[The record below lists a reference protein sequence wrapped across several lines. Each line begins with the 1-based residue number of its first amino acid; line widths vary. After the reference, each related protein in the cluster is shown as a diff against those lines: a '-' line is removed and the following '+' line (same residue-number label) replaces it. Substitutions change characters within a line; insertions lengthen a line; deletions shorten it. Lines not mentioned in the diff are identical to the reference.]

1 MKNETILKIGYVLG
15 SIADMI
21 LGLLM
26 VAFPSI
32 CLKIYGIQVE
42 LSSTIR
48 FWMAYAGLVIFLWT
62 AFLLWGR
69 RKPQER
75 KFIALVTVFA
85 VLGLVI
91 IQICGILFQV
101 VPLLNMI
108 PLFIMQSILIFFFVY
123 GYHKV

>member
-1 MKNETILKIGYVLG
+1 MRNETILKIGYVLG

-21 LGLLM
+21 FGLLM

-32 CLKIYGIQVE
+32 CLRIYGIQVE

-62 AFLLWGR
+62 ALLLWGR

-75 KFIALVTVFA
+75 KFIALVTVFV
-85 VLGLVI
+85 VLGFVI
-91 IQICGILFQV
+91 IQICGVLFQV

-123 GYHKV
+123 GYYKA